1 MQMSVHVMLGEES
14 RYICVRLNRV
24 NLEVDV
30 LAKYMERSVAANN
43 EELRA
48 MVAKLEARV
57 AELEKTL
64 AESRR

>member
-1 MQMSVHVMLGEES
+1 MPSSMPSGPCGL
-14 RYICVRLNRV
+14 LRV

-48 MVAKLEARV
+48 VVAKLEARV
-57 AELEKTL
+57 AELEKTVADL
-64 AESRR
+64 RR